1 MDFAVIS
8 GAAAGLGKAFSFELS
23 KLGYNTILIDL
34 PNRGVKDICTDIE
47 CKFNSTSLWYEA
59 DLTKIENVIEITNDI
74 NKRYNVSILINNVG
88 VGGTKRFND
97 ADVDYLNT
105 IIQLNV
111 MATTIMTKQ
120 LFQNLKKQE
129 ESYILNVSSMA
140 AFSPVAFK
148 TVYPASKVFIHY
160 FSRGLCEEFKNT
172 NVFIS
177 VVNPGPMKTNPE
189 VTARINKQGFLGKMG
204 LLTPE
209 KVAEIAIR
217 QLFKRDRLIMLNGN
231 KFNWFVLKVLPI
243 WLRLYLL
250 SNAVRRE
257 LKNK

>member
-1 MDFAVIS
+1 
-8 GAAAGLGKAFSFELS
+8 
-23 KLGYNTILIDL
+23 
-34 PNRGVKDICTDIE
+34 
-47 CKFNSTSLWYEA
+47 
-59 DLTKIENVIEITNDI
+59 
-74 NKRYNVSILINNVG
+74 
-88 VGGTKRFND
+88 
-97 ADVDYLNT
+97 
-105 IIQLNV
+105 
-111 MATTIMTKQ
+111 
-120 LFQNLKKQE
+120 
-129 ESYILNVSSMA
+129 
-140 AFSPVAFK
+140 
-148 TVYPASKVFIHY
+148 
-160 FSRGLCEEFKNT
+160 
-172 NVFIS
+172 